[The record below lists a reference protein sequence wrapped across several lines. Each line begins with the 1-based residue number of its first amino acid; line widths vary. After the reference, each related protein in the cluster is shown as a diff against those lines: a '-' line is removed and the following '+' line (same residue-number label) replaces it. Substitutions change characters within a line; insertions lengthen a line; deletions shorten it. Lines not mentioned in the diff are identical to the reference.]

1 MRRHFTK
8 YQLQALVHVGDADGV
23 VTMLEDAGY
32 DADAEYVRETYFQV

>member
-8 YQLQALVHVGDADGV
+8 YQLQALVHVADADGV

-32 DADAEYVRETYFQV
+32 DADAEYVRETYFEA